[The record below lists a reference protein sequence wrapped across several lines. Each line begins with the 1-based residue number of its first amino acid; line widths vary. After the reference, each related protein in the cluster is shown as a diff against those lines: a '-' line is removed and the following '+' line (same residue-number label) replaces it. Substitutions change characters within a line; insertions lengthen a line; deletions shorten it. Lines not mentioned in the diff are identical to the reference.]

1 MPDPKLQFDKE
12 ELTITLTGLTG
23 GWPIGRLGELSLL
36 DSAQV
41 QFPSM
46 WNNYKQTV
54 AMRIIE
60 TQWRLSARL
69 VLEQTLEAGVDFTD
83 FHGNGSSLS
92 LDNALKVHLLDRPT
106 TQIDL
111 RLGVKLEG
119 SFDGSAFD
127 GSGVMGIGLRGRF

>member
-23 GWPIGRLGELSLL
+23 GWPIGRLGELSLF

-46 WNNYKQTV
+46 WNGYKQTV
-54 AMRIIE
+54 AMRIVE
-60 TQWRLSARL
+60 AQWRLSARL

-83 FHGNGSSLS
+83 FRGNGQSLS
-92 LDNALKVHLLDRPT
+92 LDNDLKLHLIDRPT

-111 RLGVKLEG
+111 RLGIKLDG

-127 GSGVMGIGLRGRF
+127 GSGQIGIGIRGRF

>member
-1 MPDPKLQFDKE
+1 MPDPKLKFDRE
-12 ELTITLTGLTG
+12 ELTIELTGITG
-23 GWPIGRLGELSLL
+23 GWPIGRLGELSLF

-60 TQWRLSARL
+60 AQWRISARL

-83 FHGNGSSLS
+83 FRGNGQSLS
-92 LDNALKVHLLDRPT
+92 LDNDLKLHLIDRPT

-111 RLGVKLEG
+111 RLGVKLDG
-119 SFDGSAFD
+119 NFDGSAFD
-127 GSGVMGIGLRGRF
+127 GSGQIGIGIRGRF